1 MRLRRATCSTDAPVN
16 TQRVTAF
23 RGHQQL
29 AAGPLRDV
37 ARVVW
42 HSLREAQP
50 SLSAVL
56 VFDDATGH
64 VIDLEMRGD
73 ESDMLAH
80 LEASARRHSTANV
93 DAALA
98 PVAVGD
104 AEQAGGARRARGR
117 PRLGVVAKE
126 VTLLPRHWAWL
137 GGQPGGA
144 SVALRRLV
152 DDARRANAATEHAHA
167 ARDAAYRF
175 MHAVAGNLSQF
186 EEASRALYRDD
197 RDRLGAI
204 LDAWPRDLRAFVLR
218 LLDQPAPIQNSPDPL
233 A

>member
-1 MRLRRATCSTDAPVN
+1 MRLRRATGSTDAPMS
-16 TQRVTAF
+16 TRQVTAF
-23 RGHQQL
+23 RGHQLL

-42 HSLREAQP
+42 RSLREVP
-50 SLSAVL
+50 PTLSAVL
-56 VFDDATGH
+56 VFDDVTGQ

-80 LEASARRHSTANV
+80 LEASARRHSITSGDVAS
-93 DAALA
+93 AAD
-98 PVAVGD
+98 AVGA

-137 GGQPGGA
+137 SSQPGGA

-152 DDARRANAATEHAHA
+152 DDARRANATVEQAHA

-175 MHAVAGNLSQF
+175 MHAVAGDLSQF

-197 RDRLGAI
+197 RDRLGVI
-204 LDAWPRDLRAFVLR
+204 LDAWPRDVRDFVLR
-218 LLDQPAPIQNSPDPL
+218 LLDQPAPPQHSVDPL
-233 A
+233 S

>member
-1 MRLRRATCSTDAPVN
+1 MRLRRATCRTDAPVS
-16 TQRVTAF
+16 TQLVTAF

-29 AAGPLRDV
+29 AAGPLGDV

-42 HSLREAQP
+42 HSLREAPP
-50 SLSAVL
+50 SRSAVL

-80 LEASARRHSTANV
+80 LEASARRHSDTSV

-137 GGQPGGA
+137 GSQPGGA

-152 DDARRANAATEHAHA
+152 DDARRANAANEHARA

-175 MHAVAGNLSQF
+175 MHAVAGDLSHF
-186 EEASRALYRDD
+186 EEASRALYRGD
-197 RDRLGAI
+197 RDRLGFI
-204 LDAWPRDLRAFVLR
+204 LDAWPGDVRDFVLR
-218 LLDQPAPIQNSPDPL
+218 LLDQPAPPQPSPDPL
-233 A
+233 V

>member
-1 MRLRRATCSTDAPVN
+1 M
-16 TQRVTAF
+16 
-23 RGHQQL
+23 
-29 AAGPLRDV
+29 
-37 ARVVW
+37 VW
-42 HSLREAQP
+42 HSLREAPP
-50 SLSAVL
+50 SISAVL
-56 VFDDATGH
+56 VFDDATGQ

-73 ESDMLAH
+73 ESDMLAY
-80 LEASARRHSTANV
+80 LDVSARRHSIASV
-93 DAALA
+93 DAAST

-137 GGQPGGA
+137 GSQPGGA

-152 DDARRANAATEHAHA
+152 DDARRANAAVEHAHA

-175 MHAVAGNLSQF
+175 MHAIAGDLSQF

-197 RDRLGAI
+197 MDRLDMI
-204 LDAWPRDLRAFVLR
+204 LTAWPADVRAFVRR
-218 LLDQPAPIQNSPDPL
+218 LLEQPAPPQLSPDAL
-233 A
+233 T

>member
-1 MRLRRATCSTDAPVN
+1 MSTQP
-16 TQRVTAF
+16 VTAF

-42 HSLREAQP
+42 HALREAPP
-50 SLSAVL
+50 SLPAVL
-56 VFDDATGH
+56 VFDDATGQ

-73 ESDMLAH
+73 ECDMLAH
-80 LEASARRHSTANV
+80 VEARFRRESDTSV
-93 DAALA
+93 DAAPT

-137 GGQPGGA
+137 GSQPGGA

-175 MHAVAGNLSQF
+175 MHAVAGDLPQF
-186 EEASRALYRDD
+186 EDASRALYRDD
-197 RDRLGAI
+197 RDRLSAI
-204 LDAWPRDLRAFVLR
+204 LDAWPRDVRAFVLR
-218 LLDQPAPIQNSPDPL
+218 LLDQPAPPQRASDPL

>member
-1 MRLRRATCSTDAPVN
+1 MRLRRTTCGTDARVS

-42 HSLREAQP
+42 HTLREAPP
-50 SLSAVL
+50 SPSAVL
-56 VFDDATGH
+56 VFDDATGQ

-80 LEASARRHSTANV
+80 LEASARRHSIANDDATLAP
-93 DAALA
+93 DAAGA
-98 PVAVGD
+98 

-137 GGQPGGA
+137 GSQPGGA

-152 DDARRANAATEHAHA
+152 DDARRANAASEHAHA

-175 MHAVAGNLSQF
+175 MHAIAGDLSQF
-186 EEASRALYRDD
+186 EEASRALFRDD
-197 RDRLGAI
+197 RDRLGSI
-204 LDAWPRDLRAFVLR
+204 LDAWPRDVHAFVLR
-218 LLDQPAPIQNSPDPL
+218 LLDQPAPPQRSADSL

>member
-1 MRLRRATCSTDAPVN
+1 MST
-16 TQRVTAF
+16 QLVTAF

-29 AAGPLRDV
+29 AAGPLREV

-42 HSLREAQP
+42 HSLREVPP

-56 VFDDATGH
+56 IFDDATGQ

-80 LEASARRHSTANV
+80 LEASARRQSTTSI

-104 AEQAGGARRARGR
+104 AEQAVGARRARGR

-152 DDARRANAATEHAHA
+152 DDARRANAANDHAHA
-167 ARDAAYRF
+167 TRDAAYRF
-175 MHAVAGNLSQF
+175 MHAVAGDLPQF

-197 RDRLGAI
+197 RDRLGTI
-204 LDAWPRDLRAFVLR
+204 LDAWPPDVRAFVLR
-218 LLDQPAPIQNSPDPL
+218 LRDQPAPPQHSPDPL